1 MATVLPTAISGVA
14 EVDPAQL
21 LREEML
27 KQSAAR
33 QQQQLETYKQN
44 VMSQIEGRQMGAAAA
59 QARIDETKRHNEEM
73 ELARSREDDDRDA
86 ARKSREDYQTFMMKA
101 RFRELEGA
109 KKARGVK
116 GQQVIADRK
125 IKDIQRKSRMRIG
138 SLRKDEARL
147 RAVAEAGG
155 PDAKDAAED
164 LLKIQGEILKES
176 GFLNETAKIV
186 RLKKK
191 SPTEVNYSM
200 TLKELQG
207 LDLTEANNIATDAQ
221 ARTPQG
227 QVPDID
233 YFTARDFIR
242 KIRKEKTETL
252 TERMAQGERLRQTV
266 TRFARSV
273 VPGLAEVQEDI
284 VIKLMRR
291 ELELRNWQ
299 GQ

>member
-101 RFRELEGA
+101 RFRELEDA

-186 RLKKK
+186 PLKQKAPGK
-191 SPTEVNYSM
+191 WQADADNAFAKNISDASFKAEDEEVIP
-200 TLKELQG
+200 KEAIITYG
-207 LDLTEANNIATDAQ
+207 VAQ
-221 ARTPQG
+221 K
-227 QVPDID
+227 
-233 YFTARDFIR
+233 FIQR
-242 KIRKEKTETL
+242 MRGEKTED
-252 TERMAQGERLRQTV
+252 LRKILVAGKTGI
-266 TRFARSV
+266 
-273 VPGLAEVQEDI
+273 PGLNPHIEEFVMT
-284 VIKLMRR
+284 VVRR
-291 ELELRNWQ
+291 ELGLPHRRGKQ
-299 GQ
+299 